1 MKNYS
6 SHVGIVGG
14 GISGLAVGCA
24 LELQGIKTIIFERG
38 KGISEYGAGISIS
51 PNGLRLLEKLGTKED
66 FINESF
72 SPKKVVMRHLDK
84 DILTLEAEVLT
95 AGRQNLIKVIH
106 QRYLELGGEML
117 FNHEC
122 LSLNQETCELMFSN
136 VETYKVSHIL
146 ACDGIKSPIR
156 QKYFSSSETPTYSGY
171 SAWRG
176 IGISD
181 SKDLQFNFGPGSH
194 LVSYPINDQES
205 TSFVGIVRTKEANED
220 SWKTKGSKDQ
230 FLEDF
235 KPYDYKTT
243 AMLNSS
249 EEIYKWGIYIRP
261 PLKSMHSHNLTLLGD
276 AAHPMVPFLGQGG
289 CMAIEDSYT
298 FGALMGRLKGDFK
311 MAQLAYE
318 KIRLERNNK
327 IQSASRFQG
336 QLNHIQSPTIAL
348 VRNLVMKHTPIVSM
362 RTRKIWD
369 YDADAAIEKFFN

>member
-1 MKNYS
+1 MKDYS

-24 LELQGIKTIIFERG
+24 LELHGVKTIIFERG
-38 KGISEYGAGISIS
+38 QDISEYGAGISIS

-95 AGRQNLIKVIH
+95 ASRQNLIKVIH

-122 LSLNQETCELMFSN
+122 LSLNQETCEITFTNS
-136 VETYKVSHIL
+136 ETYAVSHIL

-156 QKYFSSSETPTYSGY
+156 QRHFSSGTPTYSGY

-181 SKDLQFNFGPGSH
+181 SKDLHFNFGPGSH

-235 KPYDYKTT
+235 KLYDYKTT
-243 AMLNSS
+243 TMLNSI
-249 EEIYKWGIYIRP
+249 EEIYKWGIYTRP

-289 CMAIEDSYT
+289 CMAIEDAYT
-298 FGALMGRLKGDFK
+298 FGALMGKLKGDFK
-311 MAQLAYE
+311 KAQLAYE
-318 KIRLERNNK
+318 KLRLERNNK
-327 IQSASRFQG
+327 IQSASMLQG
-336 QLNHIQSPTIAL
+336 RLNHIRSPTIAL
-348 VRNLVMKHTPIVSM
+348 VRNIVMKHTPIVSI